1 MKCKQTST
9 VGCYI
14 TSKQI
19 QPRGGPFAWRSGE
32 VFCLVV
38 QAFALMSIFALDFFF
53 ELRRIYFLFLQPVS
67 GIANTWKIDEV
78 LIVLNWLASLKLCKL
93 PVSFLSSLLP
103 TH

>member
-53 ELRRIYFLFLQPVS
+53 LNSGEYIFCFYSLFQELQTL
-67 GIANTWKIDEV
+67 GK
-78 LIVLNWLASLKLCKL
+78 
-93 PVSFLSSLLP
+93 
-103 TH
+103 